1 MLIWEVRGVNF
12 VINMLLLTGFSL
24 LYTWLQHVEF
34 HLPIWRRLRG
44 ASQIALTIGFL
55 LLYHLASELRIM
67 EAHDR
72 KGLGWSYLAFQI
84 GVLLFAMILKRSS
97 WLFLSLSVVLLF
109 WYWWLPNVSWWGY
122 FYVVSVLLLAEADR
136 FGWRIINRPLVFYP
150 FCLLFSAPFLWA
162 NWISLHGIEVGW
174 GVELAECF
182 VVYYL
187 VWYIYYQ
194 LKTRD
199 ERQATLLCEASQ
211 DNLTKLNNFRIFNDD
226 LQQAFDD
233 YRENGTQYL
242 LYTFDIDFFKR
253 VNDQY
258 GHLEGNDVLKGVAN
272 ELNRLLPKISSNAKA
287 YRVGGE
293 EFSFVVF
300 NHQTQQGSPDEV
312 ANQVRGAIGKLVFKT
327 KQGNQ
332 FQITISLGQA
342 QIDAEDQ
349 NYLDVYK
356 RADQRLYRS
365 KEAGRNRVTTS
376 DKRFKIV

>member
-24 LYTWLQHVEF
+24 LYTWLQHAEF
-34 HLPIWRRLRG
+34 HLPIWRRLRE

-67 EAHDR
+67 EAHDC

-136 FGWRIINRPLVFYP
+136 FGWRIIDWPLVFYP

-162 NWISLHGIEVGW
+162 NWISLRGIEVSW
-174 GVELAECF
+174 WVELAQCF

-187 VWYIYYQ
+187 IWLIYYQ
-194 LKTRD
+194 LKRRD
-199 ERQATLLCEASQ
+199 ERQAILLCEASK

-226 LQQAFDD
+226 LQRAFAQ
-233 YRENGTQYL
+233 YHEKGTQYS

-253 VNDQY
+253 VNDRY
-258 GHLEGNDVLKGVAN
+258 GHLEGNAVLKGVAT

-293 EFSFVVF
+293 EFSFMVF
-300 NHQTQQGSPDEV
+300 DDQTQHGSPDEV
-312 ANQVRGAIGKLVFKT
+312 ANQVREAIGKLVFKT
-327 KQGNQ
+327 KQGDQ

-349 NYLDVYK
+349 NYLDIYK
-356 RADQRLYRS
+356 CADQRLYRS

-376 DKRFKIV
+376 GKLLN